1 MAANDIEQE
10 LRWFRSQM
18 DSPCASWTRRS
29 IEEVEQSAQLRIQQ
43 VLSRAGRLVDR
54 GAIDD
59 PVVCAYLVSLQQ
71 RVDCDQTV
79 DAVIAA
85 QLEYL
90 ADALEKMPDQ

>member
-1 MAANDIEQE
+1 
-10 LRWFRSQM
+10 M
-18 DSPCASWTRRS
+18 DSPCASCTRRS
-29 IEEVEQSAQLRIQQ
+29 IKQWNRARSSGSQQ
-43 VLSRAGRLVDR
+43 VLSRASRLVDR

-79 DAVIAA
+79 DAVMAA

-90 ADALEKMPDQ
+90 ADALERMPEP